1 MSEHSVDVRASEMD
15 GLGPTESGLCSPE
28 MGGFMTRRALLLGA
42 LAAFSAVLAVAR
54 PEKSGPLEVTYYYLP
69 G

>member
-1 MSEHSVDVRASEMD
+1 MSAHSVHVRASEMD
-15 GLGPTESGLCSPE
+15 GLGPTESGLCFPE
-28 MGGFMTRRALLLGA
+28 MGGSMTRRVLLLGA

-54 PEKSGPLEVTYYYLP
+54 PEKTGPLEVTYYYLP

>member
-1 MSEHSVDVRASEMD
+1 MSARQVDVRTFEL
-15 GLGPTESGLCSPE
+15 GGGGPTESGLCFPE
-28 MGGFMTRRALLLGA
+28 MGGSMTRRVLLLGA

-54 PEKSGPLEVTYYYLP
+54 PEKTGPLEVTYYYLP

>member
-1 MSEHSVDVRASEMD
+1 MSARSVDVRASEVC
-15 GLGPTESGLCSPE
+15 GVGRTESGLCSPE

-42 LAAFSAVLAVAR
+42 LAVFSAVLAVAR
-54 PEKSGPLEVTYYYLP
+54 PEKTGPLEVTYYYLP

>member
-1 MSEHSVDVRASEMD
+1 MSAHSVDVRTSEMD
-15 GLGPTESGLCSPE
+15 GLRPTESGLCFPE
-28 MGGFMTRRALLLGA
+28 MGGSMTRRVLLLGA

-54 PEKSGPLEVTYYYLP
+54 PEKTGPLEVTYYYLP

>member
-1 MSEHSVDVRASEMD
+1 MSARSMEVPASEMD
-15 GLGPTESGLCSPE
+15 GVGKTEFGLCSPE
-28 MGGFMTRRALLLGA
+28 MGGFMNRRALLLGA

-54 PEKSGPLEVTYYYLP
+54 PDKTGPLEVTYYYLP

>member
-1 MSEHSVDVRASEMD
+1 MSARSVDVRASEM
-15 GLGPTESGLCSPE
+15 GGFGPTESGLCSGN
-28 MGGFMTRRALLLGA
+28 GGSMTRRALLLGA

-54 PEKSGPLEVTYYYLP
+54 PEKTGPIEVTYYYLP